1 MIVAK
6 FGGTSVADAA
16 AIGRLADIVTHD
28 PHVGVIVVSALSG
41 VTDRLV
47 ACLGLAACGQLDA
60 ALRHTAEL
68 RDRHR
73 RLAAELGLPAP
84 LAATVDG
91 EFDAVDAVLR
101 AAAAGGGPTPAQSDR
116 VLAAGEL
123 ASSHLVAAAL
133 RAAGL
138 ASERVDAR
146 EVMVTD
152 DRFGAAQPLVPD
164 TDARLAATVAPLVS
178 AGWRVVLGGFIGA
191 TTTGETTTL
200 GRGGSDYSASLF
212 GAGLRAD
219 RVDIWTDV
227 DGLLTAD
234 PRLVP
239 HAHIV
244 PHVSF
249 AEASELAYFGAK
261 VLHPS
266 TLLPAMACGTP
277 VRIRNARRPEGGG
290 TLVTATAPASVTPL
304 RGLAAKRG
312 VTIVSIA
319 STRMLDAHGFLARV
333 FTVFDRYRTVVDA
346 VTTSEVS
353 VSVTIDDAAAID
365 AIEAELQPFADVR
378 RTPDVALLCVVGE
391 RLRID
396 GGLCP
401 AILESLGGLPLHMV
415 SQAASRQN
423 LTLVVDERDLPTA
436 MSRLHARFFPVPEHE
451 HTSAG
456 DAAFAGARL

>member
-16 AIGRLADIVTHD
+16 AIGRLAAIASHD
-28 PHVGVIVVSALSG
+28 PHIGVIVVSALAG

-47 ACLGLAACGQLDA
+47 ACVRLAACSQLDA
-60 ALRHTAEL
+60 ALRHTVDL

-73 RLAAELGLPAP
+73 RIAVELGLPAP
-84 LAATVDG
+84 VVPAVDS
-91 EFDAVDAVLR
+91 EFDAVDAILR
-101 AAAAGGGPTPAQSDR
+101 ATSGSDGPSPDQADR
-116 VLAAGEL
+116 ILAAGEL
-123 ASSHLVAAAL
+123 ASSQLVAAAL
-133 RAAGL
+133 RSAGL
-138 ASERVDAR
+138 PAEWVDAR
-146 EVMVTD
+146 DVVVTD
-152 DRFGAAQPLVPD
+152 GRFGAAQPLAAD
-164 TDARLAATVAPLVS
+164 TEARLAARVAPLVA
-178 AGWRVVLGGFIGA
+178 AGWRVVVGGFVGA
-191 TTTGETTTL
+191 TADGATTTL
-200 GRGGSDYSASLF
+200 GRGGSDYSASLI

-219 RVDIWTDV
+219 RIDIWTDV

-277 VRIRNARRPEGGG
+277 VRIRNARRPEDSG
-290 TLVTATAPASVTPL
+290 TLVTTTAPSSLTPL

-319 STRMLDAHGFLARV
+319 STRMLDAHGFLRRV
-333 FTVFDRYRTVVDA
+333 FDVFDRHRTVVDA

-353 VSVTIDDAAAID
+353 VSMTIDDAAALD
-365 AIEAELQPFADVR
+365 AIEAELRPFAEVK
-378 RTPDVALLCVVGE
+378 RTPDVALLCAVGE
-391 RLRID
+391 RLRSD
-396 GGLCP
+396 FGLCP
-401 AILESLGGLPLHMV
+401 AILDALGGLPLHMV

-423 LTLVVDERDLPTA
+423 LTMVVDERDLPTA
-436 MSRLHARFFPVPEHE
+436 MSRLHARFFPIPDREHAAAADVPR
-451 HTSAG
+451 
-456 DAAFAGARL
+456 AGARL